1 MQNQK
6 MKNQNVIAIANEFEL
21 NLEEERY
28 AYLASPH
35 SEYIEKEREM
45 QSVGVSVSEIRKESQ
60 VGLAECIA
68 IGREYLRMDDVQVL
82 IERSRLLD
90 LDLKHLIDG
99 SKTFARSENN
109 LRLDIL
115 DSLIQPNLYIQ
126 GGM

>member
-6 MKNQNVIAIANEFEL
+6 MKKQNARAIANEFEL
-21 NLEEERY
+21 NLEEEHY
-28 AYLASPH
+28 AYMVHPY

-45 QSVGVSVSEIRKESQ
+45 QNVGVSVSEIRKESQ

-68 IGREYLRMDDVQVL
+68 IGKEYLRMDDVQVL

-99 SKTFARSENN
+99 SKTFARS
-109 LRLDIL
+109 
-115 DSLIQPNLYIQ
+115 
-126 GGM
+126 